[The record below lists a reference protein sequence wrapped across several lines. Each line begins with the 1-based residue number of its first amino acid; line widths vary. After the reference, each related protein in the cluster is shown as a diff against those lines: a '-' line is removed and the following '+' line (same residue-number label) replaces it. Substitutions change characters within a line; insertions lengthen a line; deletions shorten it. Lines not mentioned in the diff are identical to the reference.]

1 MRGALLVAEEVG
13 RTTEKDEALAGLAAK
28 DPGGDAFRALHDR
41 HSAEVFRFLVRLVG
55 EQSLAEDLLQETFFR
70 VYQHLDRYD
79 PKRPFR
85 PWLFR
90 IARNA
95 ALNVLRQRRK
105 GGPKLDVT
113 AVDPSISD
121 RISKTVAGA
130 EAQQATARALS
141 TLPDDVRA
149 LLVQRHGLGMKL
161 QELAESWDVTERT
174 IRNRLHAAVAEL
186 TQSLLREFQGG
197 AQ

>member
-1 MRGALLVAEEVG
+1 MRGALLVADEVG
-13 RTTEKDEALAGLAAK
+13 LTTEEDEALAALAAK
-28 DPGGDAFRALHDR
+28 DPGGEAFRVLHDR
-41 HSAEVFRFLVRLVG
+41 HKAEVFRFLTRLVG
-55 EQSLAEDLLQETFFR
+55 EQGLAEDLLQETFFR
-70 VYQHLDRYD
+70 VYQHVDRYD
-79 PKRPFR
+79 PRRPFR

-95 ALNVLRQRRK
+95 ALNVLRKRRK
-105 GGPKLDVT
+105 GGPKQDVT

-121 RISKTVAGA
+121 RISKTVANG
-130 EAQQATARALS
+130 EAQEATARALS

-186 TQSLLREFQGG
+186 TQALLRDFQGG
-197 AQ
+197 SQ